1 MAQSTVRDEVLET
14 GYNRAR
20 GAVVIK
26 EGRLRRARVPAGDDM
41 DLHCPN
47 CGSTDLKRI
56 SLAYEEGLYR
66 VDTGTRLR
74 GLLLGT
80 DEPSVFMGRARTR
93 GSQQTELSRRLR
105 RPVKWSYLKL
115 IFWAV
120 CISFVLLL
128 FYIHV
133 VMGSSSKASAFP
145 VMIYAVVCPSVVAA
159 LALFFWRHNR
169 STYRQEHERWN
180 RSFLCQHC
188 GAIGE
193 QEVRP

>member
-1 MAQSTVRDEVLET
+1 MAQSTVRDEVVET
-14 GYNRAR
+14 GYNRTS

-41 DLHCPN
+41 DLHCLN

-56 SLAYEEGLYR
+56 SLAYEEGLCR
-66 VDTGTRLR
+66 VNTRTRLR

-105 RPVKWSYLKL
+105 PPVKWSYLKL
-115 IFWAV
+115 IFWATCV
-120 CISFVLLL
+120 SFFLLL

-133 VMGSSSKASAFP
+133 VMGSSSKASALP
-145 VMIYAVVCPSVVAA
+145 VMVYAVVCPSVVAT
-159 LALFFWRHNR
+159 LAVVFWRHNR
-169 STYRQEHERWN
+169 SAYREEHQRWN
-180 RSFLCQHC
+180 RSFLCQRC
-188 GAIGE
+188 GTISE
-193 QEVRP
+193 QEVRL